1 MQGKARDAGGFPAPG
16 GGVARGA
23 GKGRFFFYVR
33 EDPWPAMR
41 GMVDVWLRL
50 LVLGSFAHPRM
61 WKVFFPTRGKE
72 PKGARGQPI
81 RASTMAAPRTPR
93 RLVWVRNLLLRKANT
108 FLAGAAWNN
117 FRCHACRPLAA
128 GRHRWAALV
137 ARGLVGFGS
146 RLMADCSFARGTGMR
161 GVLSHSRERTKG
173 RPVAANPSQHHGCPR
188 TPRRLDWRRNLMWS
202 EANCF
207 LAGAAWNGF
216 RGYVCRP
223 LAAGRHQWAALV
235 AREVV
240 SLWLCLMARGTFARR
255 AGMGVVLS
263 HSRERTKGRPG
274 AANPSQHHG
283 CPRTPRRLG

>member
-81 RASTMAAPRTPR
+81 RASTMAAP
-93 RLVWVRNLLLRKANT
+93 
-108 FLAGAAWNN
+108 G
-117 FRCHACRPLAA
+117 PLAA
-128 GRHRWAALV
+128 WLG
-137 ARGLVGFGS
+137 G
-146 RLMADCSFARGTGMR
+146 
-161 GVLSHSRERTKG
+161 
-173 RPVAANPSQHHGCPR
+173 
-188 TPRRLDWRRNLMWS
+188 RNLMLR

-223 LAAGRHQWAALV
+223 LAAGRHRWAALV
-235 AREVV
+235 VR
-240 SLWLCLMARGTFARR
+240 
-255 AGMGVVLS
+255 GVVGLS
-263 HSRERTKGRPG
+263 GVPQLVGWRGGTGREWSGSPHRCMAGG
-274 AANPSQHHG
+274 A
-283 CPRTPRRLG
+283 